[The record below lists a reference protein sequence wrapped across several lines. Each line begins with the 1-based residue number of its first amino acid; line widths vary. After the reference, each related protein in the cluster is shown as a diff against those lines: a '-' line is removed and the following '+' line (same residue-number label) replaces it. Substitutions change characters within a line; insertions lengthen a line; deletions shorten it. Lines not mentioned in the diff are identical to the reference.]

1 MDYTAWSM
9 EYWEE
14 AERVQKRMDLI
25 RQKVANQ
32 REEMLRKQRLAIL
45 YAMYLDCVHTA
56 KDLERRAQR
65 QKEALECAPKF

>member
-14 AERVQKRMDLI
+14 ADRVQKRMDLI

-32 REEMLRKQRLAIL
+32 REEMLRKRRLAIL
-45 YAMYLDCVHTA
+45 YAMYLDCIHIA

>member
-1 MDYTAWSM
+1 M

-14 AERVQKRMDLI
+14 ADRVQKRMDLI

-32 REEMLRKQRLAIL
+32 REEMLRKRRLAIL
-45 YAMYLDCVHTA
+45 YAMYLDCVNTA